1 MLESLIKKVIRMF
14 KSLTFL
20 WKYAWNVQKSYLV
33 CLILYQITN
42 TIPPLLIMFFP
53 KVLLDELMGQNRIS
67 YLLTYIIIFSIVI
80 FLMKFLSD
88 ILKNTAFY
96 KRCIIL
102 EKFQVELNT
111 KLSKV
116 DYACLED
123 PEFLNLKQNGKNFY
137 MRMGKDLVL
146 Y

>member
-53 KVLLDELMGQNRIS
+53 KVLLDELMGQNRIHI
-67 YLLTYIIIFSIVI
+67 YLHIS
-80 FLMKFLSD
+80 LS
-88 ILKNTAFY
+88 
-96 KRCIIL
+96 
-102 EKFQVELNT
+102 FQL
-111 KLSKV
+111 
-116 DYACLED
+116 
-123 PEFLNLKQNGKNFY
+123 
-137 MRMGKDLVL
+137 
-146 Y
+146 

>member
-88 ILKNTAFY
+88 FLKNTAFY

-102 EKFQVELNT
+102 EKVSDGVKYKTF
-111 KLSKV
+111 
-116 DYACLED
+116 
-123 PEFLNLKQNGKNFY
+123 
-137 MRMGKDLVL
+137 
-146 Y
+146 

>member
-88 ILKNTAFY
+88 FLKNTAFY
-96 KRCIIL
+96 KRCII
-102 EKFQVELNT
+102 
-111 KLSKV
+111 
-116 DYACLED
+116 
-123 PEFLNLKQNGKNFY
+123 
-137 MRMGKDLVL
+137 
-146 Y
+146 